1 MKKLLNDPYAYASE
15 TLEGLCRAHPQYYRF
30 SDGSRQ
36 VVVRPDS
43 SVSGKVG
50 IVTGGGSGHLP
61 VFVGYVGRGL
71 LNACAVGDVFASPS
85 ADDMAIAMRAADG
98 GAGVLRLYGNYG
110 GDVMNFD
117 MAGELVELDGIS
129 STTVLVADDI
139 ASAAKEEREKRRAPE
154 EDRLALKARL
164 QENIVAI
171 AFGDIGDRFFIRVAG
186 FNPFTD

>member
-98 GAGVLRLYGNYG
+98 GADHGCCDHGFDRIADHRLRFASGR
-110 GDVMNFD
+110 FD
-117 MAGELVELDGIS
+117 C
-129 STTVLVADDI
+129 TH
-139 ASAAKEEREKRRAPE
+139 
-154 EDRLALKARL
+154 
-164 QENIVAI
+164 
-171 AFGDIGDRFFIRVAG
+171 
-186 FNPFTD
+186 